1 MSNLKIRKLIL
12 RGVTV
17 TAILF
22 LVFGLAVNHQEV
34 TAQVPVEFP
43 WDNRVVLAAM
53 AAETPQ
59 DAVDIVVSEFLN
71 WNEADKINLLEAG
84 DLSKIQTSD
93 TDWWLVAT
101 DWHTTDLSQV
111 PALPVNNDYGYGV
124 WLCQG
129 KAIHQAPHQGVAI
142 RLIKLK
148 FQYIPMLYS
157 VSN

>member
-43 WDNRVVLAAM
+43 WDNRVVLATQ

-59 DAVDIVVSEFLN
+59 DAVDIVVDSFLN
-71 WNEADKINLLEAG
+71 WEEIDRINLLEAG
-84 DLSKIQTSD
+84 DLGKIITTDS
-93 TDWWLVAT
+93 DWWLVAT
-101 DWHTTDLSQV
+101 DWKTTNMDEI
-111 PALPVNNDYGYGV
+111 PGTPVRNDYGYGV
-124 WLCQG
+124 FLLQG
-129 KAIHQAPHQGVAI
+129 TAIHQAPHQGVAL
-142 RLIKLK
+142 RLRKMYFVAL
-148 FQYIPMLYS
+148 IPLL
-157 VSN
+157 VK